1 MKHAKAGMH
10 KMTDGKMMKNS
21 AKGNPFGKPEAKKN
35 EAAEMKMAGGNK
47 KVYAKMEAKYEP
59 GMHKGKK

>member
-1 MKHAKAGMH
+1 MKSMPMRGQRTATNKV
-10 KMTDGKMMKNS
+10 
-21 AKGNPFGKPEAKKN
+21 KGNPFGKPETKKN

-47 KVYAKMEAKYEP
+47 KVYAAMEKKFEP